1 MINARMKRL
10 RKDLIRLWKSYVVE
24 ERLLGNFTRT
34 MSRDEILTDF
44 LSYVEEML
52 KVEETANE

>member
-1 MINARMKRL
+1 MISAKMKRL
-10 RKDLIRLWKSYVVE
+10 RKDLIRLWKSYTVE

-52 KVEETANE
+52 KVEETTNE